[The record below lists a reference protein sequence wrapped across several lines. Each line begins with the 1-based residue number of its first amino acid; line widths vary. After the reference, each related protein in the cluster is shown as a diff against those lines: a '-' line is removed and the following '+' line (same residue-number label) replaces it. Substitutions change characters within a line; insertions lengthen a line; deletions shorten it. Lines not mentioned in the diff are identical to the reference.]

1 MTDDEGVAKER
12 QNLARIKEL
21 LGCSAEQGGLISDTL
36 LAVVE
41 RQAKLEGLL
50 GGVLKGMAAL
60 ELRLQGLEALHPHW
74 TDMPR

>member
-50 GGVLKGMAAL
+50 TADEIKGFARVLLAGN
-60 ELRLQGLEALHPHW
+60 QS
-74 TDMPR
+74 

>member
-12 QNLARIKEL
+12 RNLARIKEL
-21 LGCSAEQGGLISDTL
+21 LGCPAEQGGLVSDTL

-41 RQAKLEGLL
+41 RLAKLEELL

-60 ELRLQGLEALHPHW
+60 ELRLQELEAIHPRW